1 LESSLIC
8 LPNPAVIEET
18 DIPGDARLFYETN
31 FGSDATTWP
40 ITLLE
45 GELTSYDGTSVVAT
59 DGTAVV
65 SLYQISGFQNYDMD
79 EEGLG
84 GTFDCMGG
92 FDHVFIE
99 EQFIGGYL
107 KGNWTP
113 DGGYLLINNEGGGQG
128 RLILNNPPP

>member
-1 LESSLIC
+1 M
-8 LPNPAVIEET
+8 IEET
-18 DIPGDARLFYETN
+18 TIPPTARLFYETN
-31 FGSDATTWP
+31 FDSTATTWP

-65 SLYQISGFQNYDMD
+65 SLYQISGFQNYD
-79 EEGLG
+79 EEPG

-107 KGNWTP
+107 KVNLPLG
-113 DGGYLLINNEGGGQG
+113 DSGYLLINNEGGGQG

>member
-1 LESSLIC
+1 
-8 LPNPAVIEET
+8 
-18 DIPGDARLFYETN
+18 LFYETT
-31 FGSDATTWP
+31 FDSTATTWP

-65 SLYQISGFQNYDMD
+65 SLYQISGFQDHD
-79 EEGLG
+79 ES

-107 KGNWTP
+107 KLSQ
-113 DGGYLLINNEGGGQG
+113 GGYLLINNAGGGQG